1 MKISKFI
8 SSLSLLVIFGL
19 GIISCAEK
27 ATPLSENSIIPKPLI
42 VTDEG
47 GSFALTSETKLVA
60 VGNAEDINP
69 VVAIFQSMVK
79 PSTGFDLQTA
89 ESGESNVI
97 IFEIESASQKSE
109 GEYSI
114 VIDENKIKISA
125 SSAEGLFN
133 GIQTLRQLM
142 PASVEGTALT
152 TDKIQIASGQIQDKP
167 EYAYR
172 GFMLDVA
179 RHFFPVEDVKHVID
193 LVSKYKINYL
203 HLHLSDDQGWR
214 IEIKS
219 WPLLTQIGGKTE
231 VGGGEGGFYTQ
242 EQYKEIVAYA
252 KSKYITVVPEIDMPG
267 HTNSAL
273 AAYGQLNPGITVPE
287 QGAVPFDRAELGVD
301 GMATPLYT
309 GIEVGFS
316 TLDTDKDIT
325 YQFVDDV
332 IRELVEMTPGPY
344 IHIGGDES
352 LVTELEDYIPF
363 MEKAQAIVTKY
374 GKKSLGWDEI
384 AHAKL
389 EPGAVAQYW
398 AKAENAVLAINQ
410 GNQVLVSPATKTY
423 LDMQYDSTTQ
433 LGLHW
438 AAYIELD
445 DAYNWDPT
453 ELDSAVKKANILGV
467 EAPLWSETITNREE
481 IEFMMFPRL
490 AAIAE
495 VAWTKK
501 ELRSW
506 ESFSERLKKHTARW
520 DAMGLNYYKS
530 PKLVWEEKK

>member
-1 MKISKFI
+1 MNIHKFLSSILLISFLG
-8 SSLSLLVIFGL
+8 LSLL
-19 GIISCAEK
+19 SCSEK
-27 ATPLSENSIIPKPLI
+27 AALLSENHIIPKPLS
-42 VTDEG
+42 VTDAG
-47 GSFALTSETKLVA
+47 GTFTLSNETRLVA
-60 VGNAEDINP
+60 VGNAAEINP
-69 VVAIFQSMVK
+69 IILIFQSLIN
-79 PSTGFDLQTA
+79 PSTGFDLQNA
-89 ESGESNVI
+89 ASGESNVI
-97 IFEIESASQKSE
+97 ILELEAPSQKVA
-109 GEYSI
+109 GEYG
-114 VIDENKIKISA
+114 IDINESSIKITA
-125 SSAEGLFN
+125 SNGEGLFN
-133 GIQTLRQLM
+133 GVQTLRQLL
-142 PASVEGTALT
+142 PASVEGSSLSKG
-152 TDKIQIASGQIQDKP
+152 KINIGTGQIQDKP

-179 RHFFPVEDVKHVID
+179 RHFFPVDDVKHVID
-193 LVSKYKINYL
+193 LISKYKINFL

-219 WPLLTQIGGKTE
+219 WPLLTEIGGKTE
-231 VGGGEGGFYTQ
+231 VGGEEGGFYTQ
-242 EQYKEIVAYA
+242 EQYKDIVAYA
-252 KSKYITVVPEIDMPG
+252 QSKFITVVPEIDMPG

-287 QGAVPFDRAELGVD
+287 KGAVPFDRKNLGVD

-316 TLDTDKDIT
+316 TLATNKDIT

-332 IRELVEMTPGPY
+332 IRELVDMTPGPY

-352 LVTELEDYIPF
+352 HVTKIEDYIPF
-363 MEKAQAIVTKY
+363 IEKAQAIVTKY
-374 GKKSLGWDEI
+374 GKKSLGWDEV

-389 EPGAVAQYW
+389 EKGTVPQYW
-398 AKAENAVLAINQ
+398 AKAENAVLAIDQ
-410 GNQVLVSPATKTY
+410 GNQVLISPATKTY

-453 ELDSAVKKANILGV
+453 ELDASIKRENILGV

-481 IEFMMFPRL
+481 IQFMMFPRL

-495 VAWTKK
+495 VAWTQKD
-501 ELRSW
+501 LRNW

-530 PKLVWEEKK
+530 PRLVW

>member
-1 MKISKFI
+1 MKITKII
-8 SSLSLLVIFGL
+8 SNLILLTIFGL
-19 GIISCAEK
+19 GIISCADK
-27 ATPLSENSIIPKPLI
+27 ATPLSENNIIPKPLS
-42 VTDEG
+42 VTEAE
-47 GSFALTSETKLVA
+47 GSFTLTNETKLVA
-60 VGNAEDINP
+60 LGNASEINP
-69 VVAIFQSMVK
+69 VIEIFQSLIK
-79 PSTGFDLQTA
+79 PSTGFDLQKA

-97 IFEIESASQKSE
+97 VFEIESASQKSP
-109 GEYSI
+109 GEYAIS
-114 VIDENKIKISA
+114 IDENSIKITA
-125 SSAEGLFN
+125 SNGEGLFN
-133 GIQTLRQLM
+133 GLQTLRQLM
-142 PASVEGTALT
+142 PASLEGKDLATE
-152 TDKIQIASGQIQDKP
+152 KIKIGAGQIQDKP

-179 RHFFPVEDVKHVID
+179 RHFFSVEDVKHVID
-193 LVSKYKINYL
+193 LVSKYKINFL

-219 WPLLTQIGGKTE
+219 WPLLTEIGSKTE

-242 EQYKEIVAYA
+242 EQYKGIVAYA
-252 KSKYITVVPEIDMPG
+252 QSKFITVVPEIDMPG

-287 QGAVPFDRAELGVD
+287 KGAVPFDRTELGVD

-410 GNQVLVSPATKTY
+410 GNQVLISPATRTY

-453 ELDSAVKKANILGV
+453 ELDSAVKRENILGV

-481 IEFMMFPRL
+481 IEFMLFPRL

-501 ELRSW
+501 DLRNW
-506 ESFSERLKKHTARW
+506 DSFSERLKKHTARW

>member
-1 MKISKFI
+1 MKITKII
-8 SSLSLLVIFGL
+8 SNLILLTIFGL
-19 GIISCAEK
+19 GIISCADK
-27 ATPLSENSIIPKPLI
+27 ATPLSENNIIPKPLS
-42 VTDEG
+42 VTEVG
-47 GSFALTSETKLVA
+47 GSFTLTNETKLVA
-60 VGNAEDINP
+60 LGNASEINP
-69 VVAIFQSMVK
+69 VIEIFQSLIK

-97 IFEIESASQKSE
+97 VFEIESASQKSP
-109 GEYSI
+109 GEYAIS
-114 VIDENKIKISA
+114 IDENSIKITA
-125 SSAEGLFN
+125 SNGEGLFN
-133 GIQTLRQLM
+133 GLQTLRQLM
-142 PASVEGTALT
+142 PASLEGKDLT
-152 TDKIQIASGQIQDKP
+152 TEKIKIGAGQIQDKP

-179 RHFFPVEDVKHVID
+179 RHFFSVEDVKHVID
-193 LVSKYKINYL
+193 LVSKYKINFL

-219 WPLLTQIGGKTE
+219 WPLLTEIGSKTE

-242 EQYKEIVAYA
+242 EQYKDIVTYA
-252 KSKYITVVPEIDMPG
+252 QSKFITVVPEIDMPG

-287 QGAVPFDRAELGVD
+287 KGAVPFDRTELGVD

-389 EPGAVAQYW
+389 EPGTVAQYW

-410 GNQVLVSPATKTY
+410 GNQVLISPATRTY

-453 ELDSAVKKANILGV
+453 ELDSAVKRENILGV

-481 IEFMMFPRL
+481 IEFMLFPRL

-501 ELRSW
+501 DLRNW
-506 ESFSERLKKHTARW
+506 DSFSERLKKHTARW

>member
-1 MKISKFI
+1 MKILKI
-8 SSLSLLVIFGL
+8 LSSTLLIFSFGL
-19 GIISCAEK
+19 GIISCSEK
-27 ATPLSENSIIPKPLI
+27 AIPLSENHIIPKPFS
-42 VTDEG
+42 VTDDG
-47 GSFALTSETKLVA
+47 GSFALTGETKLIA
-60 VGNAEDINP
+60 LGNSADINP
-69 VVAIFQSMVK
+69 IISIFQTMVK
-79 PSTGFDLQTA
+79 PSTGFNLQIA

-97 IFEIESASQKSE
+97 VFELESASQKIA
-109 GEYSI
+109 GEYGI
-114 VIDENKIKISA
+114 EIDESSIKITA
-125 SSAEGLFN
+125 SNGEGLFN
-133 GIQTLRQLM
+133 GLQTLRQLL
-142 PASVEGTALT
+142 PASVEGSTLSKG
-152 TDKIQIASGQIQDKP
+152 KINIGTGQIQDKP

-179 RHFFPVEDVKHVID
+179 RHFFSVEDVKHVID
-193 LVSKYKINYL
+193 LISKYKINFL

-219 WPLLTQIGGKTE
+219 WPLLTEIGGKTE

-242 EQYKEIVAYA
+242 EQYKDIVAYA
-252 KSKYITVVPEIDMPG
+252 QSKFITVVPEIDMPG

-287 QGAVPFDRAELGVD
+287 KGAVPFDRTNLGVD

-316 TLDTDKDIT
+316 TLATNKDIT

-332 IRELVEMTPGPY
+332 IRELVDMTPGPY

-352 LVTELEDYIPF
+352 HVTKIEDYIPF
-363 MEKAQAIVTKY
+363 IEKAQAIVTKY
-374 GKKSLGWDEI
+374 GKKSLGWDEV

-389 EPGAVAQYW
+389 ENGTVAQYW

-410 GNQVLVSPATKTY
+410 GNQVLISPATKTY

-453 ELDSAVKKANILGV
+453 EMDAAIKRENILGV
-467 EAPLWSETITNREE
+467 ESPLWSETITNREE

-501 ELRSW
+501 ELRNW

-530 PKLVWEEKK
+530 PRLVWEEKK

>member
-1 MKISKFI
+1 MKITKI
-8 SSLSLLVIFGL
+8 LSNLILLTIFGL
-19 GIISCAEK
+19 GIISCADK
-27 ATPLSENSIIPKPLI
+27 ATPLSENNIIPKPLS
-42 VTDEG
+42 VTEAG
-47 GSFALTSETKLVA
+47 GSFTLTNETKLVA
-60 VGNAEDINP
+60 LGNASEINP
-69 VVAIFQSMVK
+69 VIEIFQSLIK
-79 PSTGFDLQTA
+79 PSTGFDLQKA

-97 IFEIESASQKSE
+97 VFEIESASQKSP
-109 GEYSI
+109 GEYAIS
-114 VIDENKIKISA
+114 IDENSIKIT
-125 SSAEGLFN
+125 SSNGEGLFN
-133 GIQTLRQLM
+133 GLQTLRQLM
-142 PASVEGTALT
+142 PASLEGKDLT
-152 TDKIQIASGQIQDKP
+152 SEKIKIGAGQIQDKP

-179 RHFFPVEDVKHVID
+179 RHFFSVEDVKHVID
-193 LVSKYKINYL
+193 LVSKYKINFL

-219 WPLLTQIGGKTE
+219 WPLLTEIGSKTE

-242 EQYKEIVAYA
+242 EQYKDIVAYA
-252 KSKYITVVPEIDMPG
+252 QSKFITVVPEIDMPG

-287 QGAVPFDRAELGVD
+287 KGAVPFDRTELGVD

-410 GNQVLVSPATKTY
+410 GNQVLISPATRTY

-453 ELDSAVKKANILGV
+453 ELDSAVKRENILGV
-467 EAPLWSETITNREE
+467 EAPLWTETITNREE
-481 IEFMMFPRL
+481 IEFMLFPRL

-501 ELRSW
+501 DLRNW
-506 ESFSERLKKHTARW
+506 DSFSERLKKHTARW